1 MMEASTISFPG
12 NPHLWSRALRQIPA
26 NAETRPIS
34 HWRVIL
40 CYLLLTLVGF
50 NLRSVILGV
59 PPVLPLVQ
67 HDLALSYFEVGL
79 LTALPPLTLGASAWS
94 LGLVIE
100 RLGEWTCVALGL
112 LLLGLGAILRACWP
126 SSVTLFGFTLLL
138 CLGIVL
144 AQTAVP
150 SLARHWFPHQVGLV
164 TALFS
169 DGLIIGEALAAGLTV
184 PLMQRF
190 FGPGNWRASFIFWG
204 VPALVLL
211 LGWLALAPSTPLNWR
226 RKPDQAPQ
234 PRAVRPSGQERRTAA
249 EKKEAGRRVNAWH
262 LGILLGG
269 GSLIYFGMNAWIA
282 SYNAALQRAA
292 LTPLALGVLNTA
304 QLPSSLLVTLFAQR
318 LAGRRWPF
326 IGAGL
331 VCALS
336 LIAWL
341 ISPPEL
347 EAVWV
352 ALIGAGSALVFTLGV
367 ALPALLAAPG
377 EVARLTGMTLSLTYA
392 VAFVGPLIGGALW
405 DLFKLPAL
413 AFLPVLIACLLLIV
427 LGALLPERPPRA
439 EASIV
444 TASSRI
450 DLAGHSA
457 DQEQSAPPAAS

>member
-1 MMEASTISFPG
+1 MPK
-12 NPHLWSRALRQIPA
+12 
-26 NAETRPIS
+26 
-34 HWRVIL
+34 WRMII
-40 CYLLLTLVGF
+40 CCLLLTLVGF

-79 LTALPPLTLGASAWS
+79 LTALPPLTLGISAWS
-94 LGLVIE
+94 SGFVIE
-100 RLGEWTCVALGL
+100 RLGERICVALGL
-112 LLLGLGAILRACWP
+112 LLLAAGALLRACWP
-126 SSVTLFGFTLLL
+126 SAAALFFFTLVL

-150 SLARHWFPHQVGLV
+150 PLARRWFPGQVGFV

-190 FGPGNWRASFIFWG
+190 FGADNWQATFIFWG
-204 VPALVLL
+204 LPALVLL
-211 LGWLALAPSTPLNWR
+211 GGWLVWAPRPRTSLAQERAQAR
-226 RKPDQAPQ
+226 RQLILQRPDQKAQ
-234 PRAVRPSGQERRTAA
+234 PALSKADKRERRQ
-249 EKKEAGRRVNAWH
+249 VNAWH

-282 SYNAALQRAA
+282 PYNAALQRAA
-292 LTPLALGVLNTA
+292 ATPLVLGVLNTA
-304 QLPSSLLVTLFAQR
+304 QLPSSLAVTLFAQR

-326 IGAGL
+326 VVAGL
-331 VCALS
+331 LCAVS

-341 ISPPEL
+341 ISPVEL
-347 EAVWV
+347 EVIWA

-392 VAFVGPLIGGALW
+392 VAFVGPLLGGALW
-405 DLFKLPAL
+405 DLLGWPAL
-413 AFLPVLIACLLLIV
+413 AFLPVLIACLLLVI
-427 LGALLPERPPRA
+427 LGAFLPERSSGPETSI
-439 EASIV
+439 EARSDERSLSGNA
-444 TASSRI
+444 AS
-450 DLAGHSA
+450 
-457 DQEQSAPPAAS
+457 QQQSAPPATS